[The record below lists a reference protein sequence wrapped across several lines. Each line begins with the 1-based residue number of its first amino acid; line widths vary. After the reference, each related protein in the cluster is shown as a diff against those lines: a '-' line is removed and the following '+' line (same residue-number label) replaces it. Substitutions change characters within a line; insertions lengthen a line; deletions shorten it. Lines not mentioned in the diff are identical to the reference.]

1 MSKDKTPTLSQNT
14 DVSAF
19 LDKVAKTPVRRVSGE
34 VGRLIFAMDAT
45 ASREPTWDKAC
56 HLQGQMFDAT
66 SDVGDLAVQLCY
78 YRGFNQFHHSSWCSS
93 ARDLLQEMSAVRCLG
108 GHTQIRKVLDHA
120 VAEHRRQQIK
130 AVVFVGDAVE
140 ENPDELCHVAGQLGV
155 LSIPLFMFQEGTD
168 PTVRSTFKQ
177 MAELSGGAYA
187 PFNLASAA
195 ELKNLLAA
203 VAVYAAG
210 GRKALQNFE
219 SRVRPAAMLTH
230 QLK

>member
-1 MSKDKTPTLSQNT
+1 MSKDTKPTIKQSS

-19 LDKVAKTPVRRVSGE
+19 LEKVARTPVKGASGDA
-34 VGRLIFAMDAT
+34 GRLIFGMDAT
-45 ASREPTWDKAC
+45 ASREPTWDTAC

-66 SDVGDLAVQLCY
+66 ADVGDLVVQLCY
-78 YRGFNQFHHSSWCSS
+78 YRGFNEFRHSPWCSS
-93 ARDLLQEMSAVRCLG
+93 ARELLQEMSAVRCLG
-108 GHTQIRKVLDHA
+108 GHTQIRKVLNHA
-120 VAEHRRQQIK
+120 MTEHRQRQVK

-140 ENPDELCHVAGQLGV
+140 ENPDDLCHLAGRLGV
-155 LSIPLFMFQEGTD
+155 LKIPLFMFHEGRD
-168 PTVRSTFKQ
+168 SSVQSTFKQ
-177 MAELSGGAYA
+177 MAQLSGGAYA

-210 GRKALQNFE
+210 GRKALAQFE
-219 SRVRPAAMLTH
+219 SQAKPASLLTH